1 MPLMERVF
9 GPGNPVLKFNDLQ
22 TQSDRDEQKGFMML
36 FSGAVAGTPEISE
49 HTRLYKTIPSAHLNL
64 LHS

>member
-9 GPGNPVLKFNDLQ
+9 GPGNPVLKLDGLQ

-36 FSGAVAGTPEISE
+36 FSGAVAGSEISE